1 VLSTNPAILL
11 LSGNTLRFIDIEEF
25 ARGSEGAVVTTTSR
39 QKLGLVIPTLNEAG
53 NIVVLL
59 GRLHNVLTR
68 AAMDYE
74 ILVVDD
80 DSEDGTA
87 DLVRQYGQEN
97 PRVRVFVR
105 HRQRGLAG
113 AVLYGW
119 QQTDANLLGV
129 MDADLQHP
137 PELLPSLLVCVAE
150 HADIAIASRY
160 ANGNGAKE
168 WNRLRRLISQ
178 FGTMAAVPLQRKELR
193 VKDPLS
199 GFFVVRREAIEGLS
213 LQPEGFKI
221 LLEIL
226 VKGRIQHAV
235 EIPFHFGVRH
245 AGKSKADIKVA
256 LQYFTLLGK
265 LSRYALFGSE
275 QQ

>member
-1 VLSTNPAILL
+1 MSI
-11 LSGNTLRFIDIEEF
+11 
-25 ARGSEGAVVTTTSR
+25 GSC

-59 GRLHNVLTR
+59 GRLRDVLSHC
-68 AAMDYE
+68 AMDYE

-80 DSEDGTA
+80 NSQDGTPN
-87 DLVRQYGQEN
+87 LVRDYAEDD

-105 HRQRGLAG
+105 RGQLGLAG

-119 QQTDANLLGV
+119 QHTDADLLGV

-137 PELLPSLLVCVAE
+137 PELLPVLLESLE
-150 HADIAIASRY
+150 QPADIAIASRY
-160 ANGNGAKE
+160 AHGNGVGE
-168 WNRLRRLISQ
+168 WNRLRRLISR
-178 FGTMAAVPLQRKELR
+178 FGTLATLPLQRKHLR

-199 GFFVVRREAIEGLS
+199 GFFVVRREAIDGLS

-226 VKGRIQHAV
+226 VRGRIHNAV
-235 EIPFHFGVRH
+235 EIPFQFGVRH
-245 AGKSKADIKVA
+245 SGKSKADVKVA

-265 LSRYALFGSE
+265 LSRYALFGSG